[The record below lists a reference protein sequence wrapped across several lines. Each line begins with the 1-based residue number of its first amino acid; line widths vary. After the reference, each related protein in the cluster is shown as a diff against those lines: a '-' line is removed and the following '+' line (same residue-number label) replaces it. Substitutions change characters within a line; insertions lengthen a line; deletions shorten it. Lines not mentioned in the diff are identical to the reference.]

1 MNNFNFEEH
10 LNEMRTWNKIDWLL
24 KSNHYIIGK
33 FTLMDLTI
41 LPLVFFGVGY
51 ALERATDLS
60 PWLTALIPGLLCVV
74 IEYYRIKW
82 RRVKTLRYAEQKAE
96 QARTLMNLWIE
107 VARQQGDEATLEQAL
122 QLKQQ
127 MDNAEAMLHE
137 VSELA
142 YEEDVLG
149 LSEEDE

>member
-1 MNNFNFEEH
+1 MRDFNMQDYFNDMS
-10 LNEMRTWNKIDWLL
+10 LQAKIDLFL
-24 KSNHYIIGK
+24 KTNHYIIGK
-33 FTLMDLTI
+33 FTVMDLTI
-41 LPLVFFGVGY
+41 LLAVFFGVGY
-51 ALERATDLS
+51 TLERSTDLS

-107 VARQQGDEATLEQAL
+107 VARQQGDEAALEQAL

>member
-1 MNNFNFEEH
+1 MRDFNIQDYFNDMS
-10 LNEMRTWNKIDWLL
+10 LRAKIDLL
-24 KSNHYIIGK
+24 FKTNHYIIGK
-33 FTLMDLTI
+33 FTVMDLTI
-41 LPLVFFGVGY
+41 LLAVFFGVGY
-51 ALERATDLS
+51 ALERSTDLN
-60 PWLTALIPGLLCVV
+60 PMLTILIPVVLCVI
-74 IEYYRIKW
+74 IEHYRIKW

-107 VARQQGDEATLEQAL
+107 AARQQGDEAALEQAL

-149 LSEEDE
+149 LSDEDE